1 MRRACQAAIF
11 SCACS
16 VAVPVA
22 RACDLHLS
30 LAPGLA
36 ATRPAGSAIGPT
48 LTLSA
53 NAGGLKLPAYNSL
66 PGAHAAIYLDFDG
79 DFTPS
84 WHGYTPGQTPAYST
98 DADAAS
104 FSAQELTNIHEIWS
118 RVSEK
123 FSPFKLNVTTVD
135 PGDRDDRKTLH
146 VVIGGD
152 GRNGAGDYW
161 LGFRAG
167 GVAWAGGFYTN
178 ASNTV
183 FVFPGNLNNG
193 DPKRVGEA
201 SSHESGHGFGLAH
214 QSLYGPQ
221 GQFIDEY
228 HPGDALRAPVM
239 GRSYDAARGLWWR
252 GPTYTVNTIQDD
264 LLDIS
269 NPFTNAFGYRADD
282 HGNTIGNATA
292 LAQNGSDVSAFGV
305 LEQTSDADYFNFST
319 LAGDVSFSLDVA
331 PFGPTLDASL
341 ALYDSSGLLIGSAA
355 TSALGESLSLT
366 LVGGTYSLAVTSAGS
381 YGDIGQYSLAGTIV
395 AVPEPAALTLI
406 VLGGAALVR
415 RRVR

>member
-1 MRRACQAAIF
+1 MRPAWQLAIVG
-11 SCACS
+11 CACTA
-16 VAVPVA
+16 AVPAA
-22 RACDLHLS
+22 RACDLHFS

-36 ATRPAGSAIGPT
+36 ATSAAGSVGPAG
-48 LTLSA
+48 LNLSA
-53 NAGGLKLPAYNSL
+53 GAGGGGLNVPAYNSL
-66 PGAHAAIYLDFDG
+66 PGAHAAVYLDFDG
-79 DFTPS
+79 DFTAS

-98 DADAAS
+98 DADATS
-104 FSAQELTNIHEIWS
+104 FSTQELSNIHEIWS

-123 FSPFKLNVTTVD
+123 FSPFNLNVTTVD
-135 PGDRDDRKTLH
+135 PGDREDRKTLH

-152 GRNGAGDYW
+152 GRNGGGDYW

-183 FVFPGNLNNG
+183 FVFPGNLLNG

-228 HPGDALRAPVM
+228 NPGDALRAPVM

-252 GPTYTVNTIQDD
+252 GPTITVNSIQDD

-269 NPFTNAFGYRADD
+269 SPFTNGFGHRADD
-282 HGNTIGNATA
+282 HGGSIGGATP
-292 LAQNGSDVSAFGV
+292 LAQNGNEVSGFGIV
-305 LEQTSDADYFNFST
+305 EQRTDADYFAFDT
-319 LAGDVSFSLDVA
+319 LAGDVAFLLDVA
-331 PFGPTLDASL
+331 PFGAMLDASL
-341 ALYDSSGLLIGSAA
+341 ALYDSTGLLLASAA
-355 TSALGESLSLT
+355 TASLTESLSLT
-366 LVGGTYSLAVTSAGS
+366 LPGGTYALAVTSAGN
-381 YGDIGQYSLAGTIV
+381 YGDIGQYFLTGTIV
-395 AVPEPAALTLI
+395 AVPEPGPLALIALAAAGL
-406 VLGGAALVR
+406 R
-415 RRVR
+415 RRR

>member
-1 MRRACQAAIF
+1 MSA
-11 SCACS
+11 
-16 VAVPVA
+16 A
-22 RACDLHLS
+22 RACDLHFS

-36 ATRPAGSAIGPT
+36 ATNGAGSVSGPAFN
-48 LTLSA
+48 LSA
-53 NAGGLKLPAYNSL
+53 GAGGAGLNVPAYNSL
-66 PGAHAAIYLDFDG
+66 PGAHAAVYLDFDG

-98 DADAAS
+98 DPDATS

-123 FSPFKLNVTTVD
+123 FSPFNLNVTTVD

-152 GRNGAGDYW
+152 GRNGGGDYW

-167 GVAWAGGFYTN
+167 GVAWAGGFYTS

-183 FVFPGNLNNG
+183 FVFPGNLING

-228 HPGDALRAPVM
+228 NPGNAQRAPVM

-252 GPTYTVNTIQDD
+252 GPTITVNTIQDD

-269 NPFTNAFGYRADD
+269 NPITNAFGYRADD
-282 HGNTIGNATA
+282 HGNTIGSATA
-292 LAQNGSDVSAFGV
+292 LAQNGNEVSGFGII
-305 LEQTSDADYFNFST
+305 EQTMDADYFTFDT
-319 LAGDVSFSLDVA
+319 AAGDVSFFLDVA
-331 PFGPTLDASL
+331 PFGAMLDASL
-341 ALYDSSGLLIGSAA
+341 SLYSSTGLLLGSSA
-355 TSALGESLSLT
+355 TASLGESLSMT
-366 LVGGTYSLAVTSAGS
+366 LPGGIYSLAVASAGN
-381 YGDIGQYSLAGTIV
+381 YADIGQYFLTGTIV
-395 AVPEPAALTLI
+395 AVPEPAALSLMA
-406 VLGGAALVR
+406 LGGLPLAR
-415 RRVR
+415 RRSR